1 MSKKE
6 TAAPLRVDLYIRVSG
21 QEQAIKGLSLEAQ
34 QENLEEYARERG
46 WVIVGTYIDAAKTA
60 RKRMYK
66 RTNFLRMLEDVKQDK
81 VDLILFTRLDRWF
94 RSVADYYKVME
105 ILDAHNCGWLTTQEQ
120 YDTTTAGGRLY
131 INLRLS
137 IAQNEADLC
146 GERIGVVLD
155 SKVKHGT
162 VVSGKIPFGYRINK
176 EKRLEI
182 VPQDAAIIL
191 DAFEHY
197 RSSVSVRATAAYIQL
212 TYGLNWDNIRCRRNL
227 CQTLY
232 IGHYE
237 SNGRVNPNFCPPIV
251 PRDLYDD
258 VQKLLSN
265 NTKANPTG
273 RVFLFTSLLICAE
286 CGHRLAGLQT
296 GYGPYYRCPQH
307 YSRRTCG
314 HKKQIRE
321 TAVEEWLFTFLGDEL
336 EKQRLEWEVKEA
348 RRKQAAASVDRAA
361 IRRKLSRLKELYVNE
376 MIDLEE
382 YRRDYELYTT
392 QLAERTAPS
401 AEEER
406 PNFEAIEAILETGFR
421 KIYDG
426 LEREEKR
433 TLWRSVIKEIHVDK
447 EWQITRISF
456 YRCSYTNDT

>member
-6 TAAPLRVDLYIRVSG
+6 AAAPLRVDLYIRVSG

-265 NTKANPTG
+265 NTKANP
-273 RVFLFTSLLICAE
+273 
-286 CGHRLAGLQT
+286 
-296 GYGPYYRCPQH
+296 CPQH

-406 PNFEAIEAILETGFR
+406 PNFETIEAILETGFR

-447 EWQITRISF
+447 ERQITRISF
-456 YRCSYTNDT
+456 L

>member
-1 MSKKE
+1 MGKNE
-6 TAAPLRVDLYIRVSG
+6 VAPLRVALYVRVSG

-34 QENLEEYARERG
+34 QESLEEYARERG
-46 WVIVGTYIDAAKTA
+46 WVIVGVYIDAAKTA
-60 RKRMYK
+60 RKSLGK
-66 RTNFLRMLEDVKQDK
+66 RTNFLRMLESVKQDN

-162 VVSGKIPFGYRINK
+162 VVSGKIPFGYRINE
-176 EKRLEI
+176 EKRLEV
-182 VPQDAAIIL
+182 VPENAAIIL
-191 DAFEHY
+191 DPFEHY
-197 RSSVSVRATAAYIQL
+197 RSTVSVRATAAYIQR
-212 TYGLNWDNIRCRRNL
+212 TYGLNWDNVRCRRNL
-227 CQTLY
+227 VQTLY

-307 YSRRTCG
+307 YSRRTCD

-321 TAVEEWLFTFLGDEL
+321 TTIEEWLFTFLGDEL
-336 EKQRLEWEVKEA
+336 KKQRLEWDIKEA
-348 RRKQAAASVDRAA
+348 RRRQTAAAIDRAA
-361 IRRKLSRLKELYVNE
+361 IHRKLSRLKELYVNE

-382 YRRDYELYTT
+382 YRWDYELYTA

-406 PNFEAIEAILETGFR
+406 PNFEAVEAILASGFR

-433 TLWRSVIKEIHVDK
+433 TLWRSVIKEIRVDK
-447 EWQITRISF
+447 ERQITGISF
-456 YRCSYTNDT
+456 L

>member
-1 MSKKE
+1 MGKNE
-6 TAAPLRVDLYIRVSG
+6 TATPLRVDLYIRVSG

-265 NTKANPTG
+265 NTKENP
-273 RVFLFTSLLICAE
+273 
-286 CGHRLAGLQT
+286 
-296 GYGPYYRCPQH
+296 CPQH

-447 EWQITRISF
+447 ERQITRISF
-456 YRCSYTNDT
+456 L

>member
-6 TAAPLRVDLYIRVSG
+6 AAAPLRVDLYIRVSG

-265 NTKANPTG
+265 NTKENP
-273 RVFLFTSLLICAE
+273 
-286 CGHRLAGLQT
+286 
-296 GYGPYYRCPQH
+296 CPQH

-361 IRRKLSRLKELYVNE
+361 IRRKLSRLKELYVNK

-433 TLWRSVIKEIHVDK
+433 TLCRSVIKEIHVDK
-447 EWQITRISF
+447 ERQITRISF
-456 YRCSYTNDT
+456 L

>member
-1 MSKKE
+1 M
-6 TAAPLRVDLYIRVSG
+6 
-21 QEQAIKGLSLEAQ
+21 
-34 QENLEEYARERG
+34 
-46 WVIVGTYIDAAKTA
+46 
-60 RKRMYK
+60 
-66 RTNFLRMLEDVKQDK
+66 KQDK
-81 VDLILFTRLDRWF
+81 VDLFLFTRLDRWF

-447 EWQITRISF
+447 ERQITRISF
-456 YRCSYTNDT
+456 L

>member
-162 VVSGKIPFGYRINK
+162 VVSGKIPFGYRINE

-197 RSSVSVRATAAYIQL
+197 RSSVSVRATAAYIQR

-265 NTKANPTG
+265 NTKENP
-273 RVFLFTSLLICAE
+273 
-286 CGHRLAGLQT
+286 
-296 GYGPYYRCPQH
+296 CPQH

-361 IRRKLSRLKELYVNE
+361 IRRKLSRLKELYVNK

-447 EWQITRISF
+447 ERQITRISF
-456 YRCSYTNDT
+456 L

>member
-1 MSKKE
+1 MAKNE

-34 QENLEEYARERG
+34 QEDLEEYARERG
-46 WVIVGTYIDAAKTA
+46 WVIVGVYIDAAKTA
-60 RKRMYK
+60 RKRLGK

-105 ILDAHNCGWLTTQEQ
+105 ILDAHKCGWLTTQEQ

-162 VVSGKIPFGYRINK
+162 VVSGKIPFGYRINE

-197 RSSVSVRATAAYIQL
+197 RSSVSVRATAAYIRQ
-212 TYGLNWDNIRCRRNL
+212 TYGLNWDNVRCRRNL

-237 SNGRVNPNFCPPIV
+237 SNGRVNSNFCPPIV

-286 CGHRLAGLQT
+286 CGHRLAGIRNGQ
-296 GYGPYYRCPQH
+296 YCYYRCPQH
-307 YSRRTCG
+307 YGRGTCI

-321 TAVEEWLFTFLGDEL
+321 KAVEAWLFSFLGDEL
-336 EKQRLEWEVKEA
+336 EKQRLEWEIKEA
-348 RRKQAAASVDRAA
+348 KRKQAAASIDRAA
-361 IRRKLSRLKELYVNE
+361 VRRKLTRLKELYVAE
-376 MIDLEE
+376 MIDLDE
-382 YRRDYELYTT
+382 YRRDYELYTA
-392 QLAERTAPS
+392 QLDERPAVLVR
-401 AEEER
+401 EER
-406 PNFEAIEAILETGFR
+406 PNFEAVEAILAKGFR
-421 KIYDG
+421 SIYDSF
-426 LEREEKR
+426 EPEEKR
-433 TLWRSVIKEIHVDK
+433 TLWRSAIKEIHVDK
-447 EWQITRISF
+447 DLQITRIVF
-456 YRCSYTNDT
+456 L

>member
-1 MSKKE
+1 M
-6 TAAPLRVDLYIRVSG
+6 
-21 QEQAIKGLSLEAQ
+21 
-34 QENLEEYARERG
+34 
-46 WVIVGTYIDAAKTA
+46 IVGVYIDAAKTTQ
-60 RKRMYK
+60 KRLGK

-105 ILDAHNCGWLTTQEQ
+105 ILNAHNCGWLTTQEQ

-162 VVSGKIPFGYRINK
+162 VVSGKIPFGYRINE
-176 EKRLEI
+176 EKRLEV
-182 VPQDAAIIL
+182 VPENAAIIL

-197 RSSVSVRATAAYIQL
+197 RSTVSVRATAAYIRR
-212 TYGLNWDNIRCRRNL
+212 TYGLNWDGIRCGRNL
-227 CQTLY
+227 RQQLY

-251 PRDLYDD
+251 PRELYDA

-307 YSRRTCG
+307 YSRRTCN

-336 EKQRLEWEVKEA
+336 KKQRLEWDIKEA
-348 RRKQAAASVDRAA
+348 RRRQTAASIDRAA

-406 PNFEAIEAILETGFR
+406 PNFEAVEAILASGFR

-433 TLWRSVIKEIHVDK
+433 TLWRSVIKEIRVDK
-447 EWQITRISF
+447 ERQITGIAF
-456 YRCSYTNDT
+456 L

>member
-1 MSKKE
+1 MSKKLAP
-6 TAAPLRVDLYIRVSG
+6 AALRVALYVRVSG

-34 QENLEEYARERG
+34 QENLEEYARSQG
-46 WVIVGTYIDAAKTA
+46 WVIAGVYIDAAKTA
-60 RKRMYK
+60 RKRLGK

-81 VDLILFTRLDRWF
+81 LDLILFTRLDRWF

-146 GERIGVVLD
+146 GERISVVLD

-162 VVSGKIPFGYRINK
+162 VVCGKIPFGYRINE
-176 EKRLEI
+176 EKRLEV
-182 VPQDAAIIL
+182 VPENAAIIL

-197 RSSVSVRATAAYIQL
+197 RATVSVRATAAYIQR

-286 CGHRLAGLQT
+286 CGHRLAGVRNE
-296 GYGPYYRCPQH
+296 YGTYYRCPQH
-307 YSRRTCG
+307 YSRRTCD

-321 TAVEEWLFTFLGDEL
+321 DILEEWLFTFLGDEL
-336 EKQRLEWEVKEA
+336 EKQRLEWEVNEV
-348 RRKQAAASVDRAA
+348 RRRQAAASIDRAA
-361 IRRKLSRLKELYVNE
+361 IRRKLSRLKELYINE
-376 MIDLEE
+376 MIDLED
-382 YRRDYELYTT
+382 YRRDYELYTA
-392 QLAERTAPS
+392 QLAEYTVPIADE
-401 AEEER
+401 AR
-406 PNFEAIEAILETGFR
+406 PNFEAVEAILEADFR
-421 KIYDG
+421 KVYDG
-426 LEREEKR
+426 LERKEKR

-447 EWQITRISF
+447 ERQITSIVF
-456 YRCSYTNDT
+456 L

>member
-265 NTKANPTG
+265 NTKANP
-273 RVFLFTSLLICAE
+273 
-286 CGHRLAGLQT
+286 
-296 GYGPYYRCPQH
+296 CPQH

-447 EWQITRISF
+447 ERQITRISF
-456 YRCSYTNDT
+456 L

>member
-1 MSKKE
+1 MGKNE

-34 QENLEEYARERG
+34 QEDLEEYAKERG
-46 WVIVGTYIDAAKTA
+46 WVIVGVYIDAAKTA
-60 RKRMYK
+60 RKRLGK

-162 VVSGKIPFGYRINK
+162 VVSGKIPFGYRINE
-176 EKRLEI
+176 EKRLEV
-182 VPQDAAIIL
+182 VPENAAIIL

-197 RSSVSVRATAAYIQL
+197 RSTVSVRATAAYIQR

-232 IGHYE
+232 IGRYE

-273 RVFLFTSLLICAE
+273 RVFLFTSILICAE

-307 YSRRTCG
+307 YSRRTCD

-321 TAVEEWLFTFLGDEL
+321 PAVEEWLFTFLGGEL

-348 RRKQAAASVDRAA
+348 RRKQATASIDRVA

-382 YRRDYELYTT
+382 YRRDYELYTA
-392 QLAERTAPS
+392 QLAERTAPA

-406 PNFEAIEAILETGFR
+406 PNFEAIEVILDTGFR

-447 EWQITRISF
+447 ERQITRIVF
-456 YRCSYTNDT
+456 L

>member
-81 VDLILFTRLDRWF
+81 VDLMLFTRLDRWF

-321 TAVEEWLFTFLGDEL
+321 TAVEEWLFTFLVDEL

-447 EWQITRISF
+447 ERQITRISF
-456 YRCSYTNDT
+456 L

>member
-1 MSKKE
+1 MAKNE

-34 QENLEEYARERG
+34 QEDLEEYARERG
-46 WVIVGTYIDAAKTA
+46 WVIVGVYIDAAKTA
-60 RKRMYK
+60 RKRLGK

-105 ILDAHNCGWLTTQEQ
+105 ILDAHKCGWLTTQEQ

-162 VVSGKIPFGYRINK
+162 VVSGKIPFGYRINE
-176 EKRLEI
+176 EKRLEV

-197 RSSVSVRATAAYIQL
+197 RSTVSVRATAAYIRQ
-212 TYGLNWDNIRCRRNL
+212 TYDLNWDNVRCRRNL

-286 CGHRLAGLQT
+286 CGHRLAGIHT
-296 GYGPYYRCPQH
+296 GYGAYYRC
-307 YSRRTCG
+307 RTYTERKTCP
-314 HKKQIRE
+314 HKKHIKE
-321 TAVEEWLFTFLGDEL
+321 EAVEEWLFSFLGSEL

-348 RRKQAAASVDRAA
+348 QRKQAAASLDRAA

-376 MIDLEE
+376 IIDLEE
-382 YRRDYELYTT
+382 YRRDYELYTA
-392 QLAERTAPS
+392 QLAERTAPA

-406 PNFEAIEAILETGFR
+406 PNFEAVEAILANGFR

-433 TLWRSVIKEIHVDK
+433 TLWRSVIKEIRVDK
-447 EWQITRISF
+447 ERQITGIAF
-456 YRCSYTNDT
+456 L

>member
-1 MSKKE
+1 MGKNE
-6 TAAPLRVDLYIRVSG
+6 VAPLRVGLYIRVSG
-21 QEQAIKGLSLEAQ
+21 EEQAIKGLSLEAQ
-34 QENLEEYARERG
+34 QEDLEEYARERG
-46 WVIVGTYIDAAKTA
+46 WVISDVYIDAAKTA
-60 RKRMYK
+60 RKRLNK
-66 RTNFLRMLEDVKQDK
+66 RTHFLRMLEDVKQDRL
-81 VDLILFTRLDRWF
+81 DLILFTRLDRWF
-94 RSVADYYKVME
+94 RNIADYYKVLE
-105 ILDAHNCGWLTTQEQ
+105 VLEAHNCGWLTTQEQ

-131 INLRLS
+131 ITIRLA

-146 GERIGVVLD
+146 GERISAVLD
-155 SKVKHGT
+155 SKVKRGT
-162 VVSGKIPFGYRINK
+162 VVSGKIPFGYRINE
-176 EKRLEI
+176 EKRLEV
-182 VPQDAAIIL
+182 VPENAAIIL
-191 DAFEHY
+191 DAFKHY
-197 RSSVSVRATAAYIQL
+197 RSTVSVRATAAYIQR

-251 PRDLYDD
+251 PRDLYED

-307 YSRRTCG
+307 YSRRTCN

-336 EKQRLEWEVKEA
+336 KKQRLEWDIKET
-348 RRKQAAASVDRAA
+348 RRRQTAASIDRAA

-392 QLAERTAPS
+392 QLVERTAPS

-406 PNFEAIEAILETGFR
+406 PNFEAVEAILVSGFR

-433 TLWRSVIKEIHVDK
+433 TLWRSAIKEIRVDK
-447 EWQITRISF
+447 ERQITGISF
-456 YRCSYTNDT
+456 L

>member
-1 MSKKE
+1 M
-6 TAAPLRVDLYIRVSG
+6 
-21 QEQAIKGLSLEAQ
+21 
-34 QENLEEYARERG
+34 
-46 WVIVGTYIDAAKTA
+46 IVGTYIDAAKTA

-447 EWQITRISF
+447 ERQITRISF
-456 YRCSYTNDT
+456 L

>member
-6 TAAPLRVDLYIRVSG
+6 AAAPLRVDLYIRVSG

-232 IGHYE
+232 I
-237 SNGRVNPNFCPPIV
+237 
-251 PRDLYDD
+251 
-258 VQKLLSN
+258 
-265 NTKANPTG
+265 
-273 RVFLFTSLLICAE
+273 
-286 CGHRLAGLQT
+286 
-296 GYGPYYRCPQH
+296 
-307 YSRRTCG
+307 
-314 HKKQIRE
+314 
-321 TAVEEWLFTFLGDEL
+321 
-336 EKQRLEWEVKEA
+336 
-348 RRKQAAASVDRAA
+348 
-361 IRRKLSRLKELYVNE
+361 
-376 MIDLEE
+376 
-382 YRRDYELYTT
+382 
-392 QLAERTAPS
+392 
-401 AEEER
+401 
-406 PNFEAIEAILETGFR
+406 
-421 KIYDG
+421 
-426 LEREEKR
+426 
-433 TLWRSVIKEIHVDK
+433 
-447 EWQITRISF
+447 
-456 YRCSYTNDT
+456 

>member
-265 NTKANPTG
+265 NTKANP
-273 RVFLFTSLLICAE
+273 
-286 CGHRLAGLQT
+286 
-296 GYGPYYRCPQH
+296 CPQH

-321 TAVEEWLFTFLGDEL
+321 TAVEEWLFTFLVDEL

-447 EWQITRISF
+447 ERQITRISF
-456 YRCSYTNDT
+456 L

>member
-197 RSSVSVRATAAYIQL
+197 RSSVSVRATAAYIKL

-237 SNGRVNPNFCPPIV
+237 SNGRVNPNFCRPIV

-447 EWQITRISF
+447 ERQITRISF
-456 YRCSYTNDT
+456 L

>member
-1 MSKKE
+1 MGKNE
-6 TAAPLRVDLYIRVSG
+6 TATPLRVDLYIRVSG

-34 QENLEEYARERG
+34 QEKLEEYARERG

-162 VVSGKIPFGYRINK
+162 VISGKIPFGYRINE

-197 RSSVSVRATAAYIQL
+197 RSSVSVRATAAYIQR

-227 CQTLY
+227 CQSLY

-251 PRDLYDD
+251 PRNLYDD

-286 CGHRLAGLQT
+286 CDHRLAGLQT

-307 YSRRTCG
+307 YSRRTCD

-382 YRRDYELYTT
+382 YRQDYELYTT
-392 QLAERTAPS
+392 QLTERTAPS

-447 EWQITRISF
+447 ERQITRISF
-456 YRCSYTNDT
+456 L

>member
-197 RSSVSVRATAAYIQL
+197 RSSVSVRATAAYIQR

-265 NTKANPTG
+265 NTKANP
-273 RVFLFTSLLICAE
+273 
-286 CGHRLAGLQT
+286 
-296 GYGPYYRCPQH
+296 CPQH

-406 PNFEAIEAILETGFR
+406 PNFETIEAILETGFR

-447 EWQITRISF
+447 ERQITRISF
-456 YRCSYTNDT
+456 L

>member
-1 MSKKE
+1 MGKNE
-6 TAAPLRVDLYIRVSG
+6 VAPLRVGLYIRVSG
-21 QEQAIKGLSLEAQ
+21 EEQAIKGLSLEAQ
-34 QENLEEYARERG
+34 QEDLEEYARERG
-46 WVIVGTYIDAAKTA
+46 WVISDVYIDAAKTA
-60 RKRMYK
+60 RKRLNK
-66 RTNFLRMLEDVKQDK
+66 RTHFLRMLEDVKQDRL
-81 VDLILFTRLDRWF
+81 DLILFTRLDRWF
-94 RSVADYYKVME
+94 RNIADYYKVLE
-105 ILDAHNCGWLTTQEQ
+105 VLEAHNCGWLTTQEQ

-131 INLRLS
+131 ITIRLA

-146 GERIGVVLD
+146 GERISAVLD
-155 SKVKHGT
+155 SKVKRGT
-162 VVSGKIPFGYRINK
+162 VVSGKIPFGYRINE
-176 EKRLEI
+176 EKRLEV
-182 VPQDAAIIL
+182 VPENAAIIL
-191 DAFEHY
+191 DAFKHY
-197 RSSVSVRATAAYIQL
+197 RSTVSVRATAAYIQR

-251 PRDLYDD
+251 PRDLYED

-273 RVFLFTSLLICAE
+273 RVFLFTSLLTCAE

-307 YSRRTCG
+307 YSRRTCN

-336 EKQRLEWEVKEA
+336 KKQRLEWDIKET
-348 RRKQAAASVDRAA
+348 RRRQTAASIDRAA

-392 QLAERTAPS
+392 QLVERTAPS

-406 PNFEAIEAILETGFR
+406 PNFEAVEAILASGFR

-433 TLWRSVIKEIHVDK
+433 TLWRSAIKEIRVDK
-447 EWQITRISF
+447 ERQITGISF
-456 YRCSYTNDT
+456 L

>member
-197 RSSVSVRATAAYIQL
+197 RSSVSVRATAAYIQR

-265 NTKANPTG
+265 NTKENP
-273 RVFLFTSLLICAE
+273 
-286 CGHRLAGLQT
+286 
-296 GYGPYYRCPQH
+296 CPQH

-361 IRRKLSRLKELYVNE
+361 IRRKLSRLKELYVNK

-406 PNFEAIEAILETGFR
+406 PNFETIEAILETGFR

-447 EWQITRISF
+447 ERQITRISF
-456 YRCSYTNDT
+456 L

>member
-1 MSKKE
+1 MAKNE

-34 QENLEEYARERG
+34 QEDLEEYARERG
-46 WVIVGTYIDAAKTA
+46 WVIVGVYIDAAKTA
-60 RKRMYK
+60 RKRLGK

-105 ILDAHNCGWLTTQEQ
+105 ILDAHKCGWLTTQEQ

-162 VVSGKIPFGYRINK
+162 VVSGKIPFGYRING
-176 EKRLEI
+176 EKRLEV

-197 RSSVSVRATAAYIQL
+197 RSTVSVRATAAYIRQ
-212 TYGLNWDNIRCRRNL
+212 TYGLNWDNVRCRRNL

-286 CGHRLAGLQT
+286 CGHRLAGIHT
-296 GYGPYYRCPQH
+296 GYGAYYRC
-307 YSRRTCG
+307 RTYTERKTCP
-314 HKKQIRE
+314 HKKHIKE
-321 TAVEEWLFTFLGDEL
+321 EAVEEWLFSFLGSEL

-348 RRKQAAASVDRAA
+348 QRKQAAASLDRAA

-382 YRRDYELYTT
+382 YRRDYELYTA
-392 QLAERTAPS
+392 QLAERTAPA

-406 PNFEAIEAILETGFR
+406 PNFEAVEAILANGFR

-433 TLWRSVIKEIHVDK
+433 TLWRSVIKEIRVDK
-447 EWQITRISF
+447 ERQITGIAF
-456 YRCSYTNDT
+456 L

>member
-1 MSKKE
+1 MGKNE
-6 TAAPLRVDLYIRVSG
+6 AAPLRVALYVRVSG

-34 QENLEEYARERG
+34 QESLEEYARERG
-46 WVIVGTYIDAAKTA
+46 WVFVRVYIDAAKTA
-60 RKRMYK
+60 RKSLGK
-66 RTNFLRMLEDVKQDK
+66 RTNFLRMLESVKQDN

-120 YDTTTAGGRLY
+120 YDTTSSGGRLY

-162 VVSGKIPFGYRINK
+162 VVSGKIPFGYRINE
-176 EKRLEI
+176 EKRLEV
-182 VPQDAAIIL
+182 VPENAAIIL

-197 RSSVSVRATAAYIQL
+197 RSTVSVRATAAYIQR
-212 TYGLNWDNIRCRRNL
+212 TYGLNWDNVRCRRNL
-227 CQTLY
+227 VQTLY

-307 YSRRTCG
+307 YSRQTCD

-336 EKQRLEWEVKEA
+336 KKQRLEWDIKEA
-348 RRKQAAASVDRAA
+348 RRRQTAASIDRAA

-382 YRRDYELYTT
+382 YRRDYELYTA

-406 PNFEAIEAILETGFR
+406 PNFEAVEAILASGFR

-433 TLWRSVIKEIHVDK
+433 TLWRSVIKEIRVDK
-447 EWQITRISF
+447 ERQITGISF
-456 YRCSYTNDT
+456 L

>member
-1 MSKKE
+1 MGKNE
-6 TAAPLRVDLYIRVSG
+6 VAPLRVALYVRVSG

-34 QENLEEYARERG
+34 QESLEEYARERG
-46 WVIVGTYIDAAKTA
+46 WVIVGVYIDAAKTA
-60 RKRMYK
+60 RKSLGK
-66 RTNFLRMLEDVKQDK
+66 RTNFLRMLESVKQDN

-162 VVSGKIPFGYRINK
+162 VVSGKIPFGYRINE
-176 EKRLEI
+176 EKRLEV
-182 VPQDAAIIL
+182 VPENAAIIL
-191 DAFEHY
+191 DPFEHY
-197 RSSVSVRATAAYIQL
+197 RSTVSVRATAAYIQR
-212 TYGLNWDNIRCRRNL
+212 TYGLNWDNVRCRRNL
-227 CQTLY
+227 VQTLY

-307 YSRRTCG
+307 YSRRTCD

-321 TAVEEWLFTFLGDEL
+321 TTIEEWLFTFLGDEL
-336 EKQRLEWEVKEA
+336 KKQRLEWDIKEA
-348 RRKQAAASVDRAA
+348 RRRQTAAAIDRAA

-382 YRRDYELYTT
+382 YRWDYELYTA

-406 PNFEAIEAILETGFR
+406 PNFEAVEAILASGFR

-433 TLWRSVIKEIHVDK
+433 TLWRSVIKEIRVDK
-447 EWQITRISF
+447 ERQITGISF
-456 YRCSYTNDT
+456 L

>member
-1 MSKKE
+1 MAKKE
-6 TAAPLRVDLYIRVSG
+6 AATPLRVDLYIRVSG

-34 QENLEEYARERG
+34 QEDLEEYAKERG

-60 RKRMYK
+60 RKRLGK

-137 IAQNEADLC
+137 IVQNEADLC

-162 VVSGKIPFGYRINK
+162 VVSGKIPFGYWINE
-176 EKRLEI
+176 EKRLEV
-182 VPQDAAIIL
+182 VPENAAIIL

-197 RSSVSVRATAAYIQL
+197 RSTVSVRATAAYIQR
-212 TYGLNWDNIRCRRNL
+212 TYGLNRDNIRCRRNL

-273 RVFLFTSLLICAE
+273 RVFPFTSILICAE

-307 YSRRTCG
+307 YSRRTCD

-321 TAVEEWLFTFLGDEL
+321 SAVEEWLFTFLGDEL

-382 YRRDYELYTT
+382 YRRDYELYAA
-392 QLAERTAPS
+392 QLTERTIPAVG
-401 AEEER
+401 EER

-447 EWQITRISF
+447 ERQITSIVF
-456 YRCSYTNDT
+456 L

>member
-6 TAAPLRVDLYIRVSG
+6 AAAPLRVDLYIRVSG

-46 WVIVGTYIDAAKTA
+46 WVIVGVYIDAAKTA
-60 RKRMYK
+60 RKRLGK

-146 GERIGVVLD
+146 GERFGVVLD

-162 VVSGKIPFGYRINK
+162 VVSGKIPFGYRINE

-447 EWQITRISF
+447 ERQITRISF
-456 YRCSYTNDT
+456 L

>member
-34 QENLEEYARERG
+34 QEDLEEYAKERG

-447 EWQITRISF
+447 ERQITRISF
-456 YRCSYTNDT
+456 L

>member
-1 MSKKE
+1 MTKKE
-6 TAAPLRVDLYIRVSG
+6 TAAPLHVDLYIRVSG

-34 QENLEEYARERG
+34 QEALEEYARERG
-46 WVIVGTYIDAAKTA
+46 WVIVGVYIDAAKTA
-60 RKRMYK
+60 RKRLGK

-162 VVSGKIPFGYRINK
+162 VVSGKIPFGYRINE

-197 RSSVSVRATAAYIQL
+197 RSSVSVRATAAYIQR

-296 GYGPYYRCPQH
+296 GYGPYCRCPQH

-321 TAVEEWLFTFLGDEL
+321 TAVEEWLFTFLVDEL

-447 EWQITRISF
+447 ERQITRISF
-456 YRCSYTNDT
+456 L